1 IVSNHNLEYGILLLG
16 VFYMGQMTTP
26 RNTIVLCS
34 LPGMFENVANVSE
47 QMGRCLTQKMQP
59 NSVIR
64 TFKCI
69 KNVSKIHSGTHRLFH
84 KSTSNAIEFTSVR
97 YPNLKRGQY
106 SNVSDVDIAAFEK
119 ILPGAQRVITD
130 ASELE
135 GYNTDWIKTCR
146 GRSQVL
152 LKPKETEEVSAILKI
167 CHERNLAVVPQGGN
181 TGLVGGSVPVFDEI
195 IISTQLMNT
204 VISLDSLSGILTCQA
219 GCILGNLNDYVSEHN
234 LTMPLDL
241 GAKGSCH
248 IGGNL
253 ATNAGGVRLLRYGSL
268 HGSVLGL
275 EAVLPDGEVL
285 DCMSSLRK
293 DNTGYDLKQLFIGSE
308 GTLGIIT
315 AASILCPQKS
325 QAVNVAF
332 LGVDSFDRVLEVFK
346 ESKHQLAEIL
356 SAFEFLDSEAL
367 AVCTD
372 NLKLNS
378 PLSSHPFYVLI
389 ETSGSNSAHDEEKLN
404 TFLESMMDAGKVLD
418 GTVYI
423 WGLRERVAEGLMHD
437 GYCYK
442 YDVSL
447 PLSAFYQL
455 VTDMRARIGSKA
467 TRVIGYG
474 HVGDEVMALI
484 EPFIYDWVANYNKSR
499 SAVKMMKALK
509 TLVDPNGILNP
520 YKFLPDH

>member
-1 IVSNHNLEYGILLLG
+1 
-16 VFYMGQMTTP
+16 
-26 RNTIVLCS
+26 
-34 LPGMFENVANVSE
+34 
-47 QMGRCLTQKMQP
+47 MQP

-418 GTVYI
+418 GTVVAEPTKIQYI

-474 HVGDEVMALI
+474 HVGDGNLHFNVTSPQYDPEVMALI
-484 EPFIYDWVANYNKSR
+484 EPFIYDWVANYKGSISAEHGLGFKKREYIYHSKSR